1 MSNVKLDYDQSESVT
16 KDTLLQM
23 YEDAC
28 YADDLHILPHIE
40 ALIRYTHSKTEWIL
54 IDAVLGKFRK
64 EAQIEN

>member
-16 KDTLLQM
+16 KETLLQM

-40 ALIRYTHSKTEWIL
+40 ALIRYTHSK
-54 IDAVLGKFRK
+54 F
-64 EAQIEN
+64 